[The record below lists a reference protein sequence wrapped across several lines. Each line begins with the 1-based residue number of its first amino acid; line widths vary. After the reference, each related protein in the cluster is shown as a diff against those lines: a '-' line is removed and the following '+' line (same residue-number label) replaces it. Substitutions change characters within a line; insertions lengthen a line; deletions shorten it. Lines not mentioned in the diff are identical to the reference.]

1 MILLDANVLVYA
13 LNASVPQHEASRGA
27 VTATLEGRLPG
38 VVVPQVL
45 VEAYAI
51 LTDARRVERPLEPSV
66 AWGEIEV
73 FRVGCPVLG
82 WRDEAMDVLG
92 RLVRDTALRDTAVRG
107 QDVFDAMLVA
117 QMEAHDVRTVCTYD
131 AAGFRPFRWV
141 HAVRPE
147 DALEG

>member
-13 LNASVPQHEASRGA
+13 LNANAPQHEASRGA

-51 LTDARRVERPLEPSV
+51 LTDPRRVERPLEPPV
-66 AWGEIEV
+66 AWGEVEV
-73 FRVGCPVLG
+73 FRVGCPVLA
-82 WRDEAMDVLG
+82 WRDEAMDALG
-92 RLVRDTALRDTAVRG
+92 RLVRDAAVRG

-147 DALEG
+147 EVLEG

>member
-13 LNASVPQHEASRGA
+13 LNASAPQHEASRDA

-45 VEAYAI
+45 VETYAI
-51 LTDARRVERPLEPSV
+51 LTDPRRVERPLEPEV
-66 AWGEIEV
+66 AWGEVEV

-82 WRDEAMDVLG
+82 WRDEAMDTLG
-92 RLVRDTALRDTAVRG
+92 RLVRDASVRA

-131 AAGFRPFRWV
+131 TAGFRPFRWV
-141 HAVRPE
+141 RAVRPE